1 MKNSHSANVKTEFAD
16 QTAKRSEANAEAHAD
31 SNIQFGWFEWM
42 LALGMAITWGS
53 SFLLIDIIIRDAP
66 TAFVPFARSFFGMV
80 ALFFVR
86 GSRQKISREH
96 LGRVFVLGL
105 IWMAMPFFL
114 FPLAEKTVASSIAG
128 MMNGALPVVVG
139 VVTAL
144 WVRKA
149 PSVQRAIAVVVGFLG
164 IILIA
169 APSISEGSSADLK
182 GIIYL
187 TLALLCYAVGLNL
200 ARPLQAIYSP
210 ATLMLRVVAISTL
223 LSAPLGINAMR
234 STTFSLNMVGATIF
248 LGALGSGIAFLLFG
262 TLLKRTGPVRAMIP
276 TYFTPIVGTVLGVLF
291 NDEKILLLSI
301 VGMLVVILGAWLTSR
316 PEKPVTEN
324 N

>member
-1 MKNSHSANVKTEFAD
+1 MTTTMAKQSAHQISDLAD
-16 QTAKRSEANAEAHAD
+16 TNL
-31 SNIQFGWFEWM
+31 QFGVIEWL
-42 LALGMAITWGS
+42 LALGMALTWGS

-66 TAFVPFARSFFGMV
+66 TTFVPFGRSFFGML
-80 ALFFVR
+80 ALFFVP
-86 GSRQKISREH
+86 GSRNKIDQKHWSRLII
-96 LGRVFVLGL
+96 LGF

-128 MMNGALPVVVG
+128 MMNGALPVVVA
-139 VVTAL
+139 VITAI

-149 PSVQRAIAVVVGFLG
+149 PSIQRTIAVAVGFIG
-164 IILIA
+164 IALIA
-169 APSISEGSSADLK
+169 APSIREGSSADLN

-187 TLALLCYAVGLNL
+187 CLALLCYAVGLNI

-223 LSAPLGINAMR
+223 ISSPLGLVAMTD
-234 STTFSLNMVGATIF
+234 TTFTLNMIGATVF

-276 TYFTPIVGTVLGVLF
+276 TYFTPIVGTFLGVLF
-291 NDEKILLLSI
+291 NDEKILMLSI
-301 VGMLVVILGAWLTSR
+301 VGMLIVIVGAWLTSR
-316 PEKPVTEN
+316 PEKLTQQI
-324 N
+324 

>member
-1 MKNSHSANVKTEFAD
+1 MKNSHSANSGNTVNLATDISAD
-16 QTAKRSEANAEAHAD
+16 TNL
-31 SNIQFGWFEWM
+31 QFGWVEWL
-42 LALGMAITWGS
+42 LALGMALTWGS

-66 TAFVPFARSFFGMV
+66 TTFVPFGRSFFGMV
-80 ALFFVR
+80 ALLFVP
-86 GSRQKISREH
+86 GSREKISREH
-96 LGRVFVLGL
+96 QPRLLILGL

-128 MMNGALPVVVG
+128 MMNGALPVVVALI
-139 VVTAL
+139 TAI
-144 WVRKA
+144 WVRRA
-149 PSVQRAIAVVVGFLG
+149 PSIQRSIAVVVGFIG

-187 TLALLCYAVGLNL
+187 SLALLCYAIGLNL

-210 ATLMLRVVAISTL
+210 ATLMLRVVAISTV
-223 LSAPLGINAMR
+223 LSAPLGLVAMG
-234 STTFSLNMVGATIF
+234 STTFTLNMIGATIF

-276 TYFTPIVGTVLGVLF
+276 TYFTPIVGTFLGVLF
-291 NDEKILLLSI
+291 NGEKILLLSI
-301 VGMLVVILGAWLTSR
+301 IGMLIVIFGAWLTSR
-316 PEKPVTEN
+316 PEVRP
-324 N
+324 

>member
-1 MKNSHSANVKTEFAD
+1 MAKQSAHQISDLAD
-16 QTAKRSEANAEAHAD
+16 TNL
-31 SNIQFGWFEWM
+31 QFGVIEWL

-66 TAFVPFARSFFGMV
+66 TTFVPFGRSFFGML
-80 ALFFVR
+80 ALFFVP
-86 GSRQKISREH
+86 GSRNKIDQKHWSRLII
-96 LGRVFVLGL
+96 LGF

-128 MMNGALPVVVG
+128 MMNGALPVVVA
-139 VVTAL
+139 VITAI
-144 WVRKA
+144 WVRKT
-149 PSVQRAIAVVVGFLG
+149 PSIQRTIAVTVGFIG
-164 IILIA
+164 IALIA
-169 APSISEGSSADLK
+169 APSIREGSSADLN

-187 TLALLCYAVGLNL
+187 CLALLCYAVGLNI

-223 LSAPLGINAMR
+223 ISSPLGLVALTD
-234 STTFSLNMVGATIF
+234 TTFTLNMIGATVI

-276 TYFTPIVGTVLGVLF
+276 TYFTPIVGTFLGVLF
-291 NDEKILLLSI
+291 NDEKILMLSI
-301 VGMLVVILGAWLTSR
+301 VGMLIVIVGAWLTSR
-316 PEKPVTEN
+316 PEKLT
-324 N
+324 

>member
-1 MKNSHSANVKTEFAD
+1 MSNSHLANSRNLGSLPSGTGV
-16 QTAKRSEANAEAHAD
+16 D
-31 SNIQFGWFEWM
+31 SDLQFGWFEWL
-42 LALGMAITWGS
+42 LALGMALTWGS

-66 TAFVPFARSFFGMV
+66 TTFVPFGRSFFGML
-80 ALFFVR
+80 ALFFVP
-86 GSRQKISREH
+86 GSRNKIDQKHWSRLII
-96 LGRVFVLGL
+96 LGF

-128 MMNGALPVVVG
+128 MMNGALPVVVA
-139 VVTAL
+139 VITAI

-149 PSVQRAIAVVVGFLG
+149 PSIQRTISVAVGFIG
-164 IILIA
+164 IALIA
-169 APSISEGSSADLK
+169 APSIREGSTADFK

-187 TLALLCYAVGLNL
+187 CLALLCYAVGLNI

-223 LSAPLGINAMR
+223 ISSPLGLVAM
-234 STTFSLNMVGATIF
+234 TDTNFTLNMIGATVI

-276 TYFTPIVGTVLGVLF
+276 TYFTPIVGTFLGVLF
-291 NDEKILLLSI
+291 NDEKILILSI
-301 VGMLVVILGAWLTSR
+301 VGMLIVIVGAWLTSR
-316 PEKPVTEN
+316 PEKLTQQI
-324 N
+324 